1 MLRIG
6 HACLESRARG
16 LRDERLHTLHTGAI
30 PAGQICLLTCMDSA
44 LWAPPT
50 SQTTKSY
57 VLRPKQE
64 QASHVTNIL
73 VFRLPRLSFLR
84 QSPHV
89 CLHGYTACMQC
100 IHACL
105 HSRCRNTVQKDGHL
119 PWALASAAC
128 WSASPTCRVRRGS
141 WAFSPK

>member
-50 SQTTKSY
+50 SQTTMSY
-57 VLRPKQE
+57 VLPP
-64 QASHVTNIL
+64 SPVLIPTSVTARMLAWI
-73 VFRLPRLSFLR
+73 
-84 QSPHV
+84 
-89 CLHGYTACMQC
+89 HGV
-100 IHACL
+100 HAMHTRVL
-105 HSRCRNTVQKDGHL
+105 ALTLQKYVQKDGHL

-141 WAFSPK
+141 WALSPK